1 MCITEMTKQR
11 KMNVLKN
18 ATLLYYEWIDMYKK
32 EYEDVFK
39 NKDEKWK
46 KKYGYKNLKDF
57 SYQVDKGKK
66 DDTEKKKAEK
76 EKDDED
82 ETKNEKEDKDK
93 TDQALPSWIKSK
105 NEFNKLKNY
114 IFSINDSILKTS
126 TKKYEYDF
134 SDSKN

>member
-32 EYEDVFK
+32 EYEEVFK

-57 SYQVDKGKK
+57 SYQ
-66 DDTEKKKAEK
+66 E
-76 EKDDED
+76 
-82 ETKNEKEDKDK
+82 
-93 TDQALPSWIKSK
+93 IK
-105 NEFNKLKNY
+105 
-114 IFSINDSILKTS
+114 
-126 TKKYEYDF
+126 
-134 SDSKN
+134 